1 MQNIWNQDMISKIES
16 NDSGFTGLWS
26 DGMKLDCGML
36 FLNPK
41 LADDLFFNKLSCVTC
56 LDEKMMETSMEKFQK
71 NNSKPYVY
79 SSNYPEFENMLEKKG
94 FVYHDTQHVL
104 KKNTLPQKKPNVIKI
119 TRDNIDTWTGIFCD
133 AYDCHDW
140 SKTVSSILEKSL
152 SSVDYFIDESH
163 SSCVALY
170 ETESIL
176 GLYCLGTMPSKRK
189 RGTASLLIDFAL
201 YEVNSKHL
209 EFLMLETYEKDNL
222 LEFYSKLGFQKVYH
236 KTVYTI

>member
-1 MQNIWNQDMISKIES
+1 MTPKIES
-16 NDSGFTGLWS
+16 NDAGFTGLWS
-26 DGMKLDCGML
+26 DGVKLDCGML

-56 LDEKMMETSMEKFQK
+56 LDETMVETSLEKFQK
-71 NNSKPYVY
+71 SNSKPYVY

-94 FVYHDTQHVL
+94 FVCHDTQHVL
-104 KKNTLPQKKPNVIKI
+104 KKSTLPEKKPNVIKI
-119 TRDNIDTWTGIFCD
+119 TRNDINTWTGIFCD

-170 ETESIL
+170 ETESVL
-176 GLYCLGTMPSKRK
+176 GLYCLGTIPSKRNK
-189 RGTASLLIDFAL
+189 GTASLLIDFAL
-201 YEVNSKHL
+201 YEVNSRHL

>member
-1 MQNIWNQDMISKIES
+1 MMPKIES
-16 NDSGFTGLWS
+16 NDVGFTGLWS
-26 DGMKLDCGML
+26 NGVKLDCGML

-56 LDEKMMETSMEKFQK
+56 LDEKMMETSMEKFRQ
-71 NNSKPYVY
+71 NNSKPYIY
-79 SSNYPEFENMLEKKG
+79 SSNYPEFESMLEKKG
-94 FVYHDTQHVL
+94 FTYHDTQHVL
-104 KKNTLPQKKPNVIKI
+104 KNNTFPQKKPSVIKI
-119 TRDNIDTWTGIFCD
+119 TSNDIDTWTGIFCD

-140 SKTVSSILEKSL
+140 SQTVSSILEKSL

-170 ETESIL
+170 ETESVL
-176 GLYCLGTMPSKRK
+176 GLYCLGTVPSKRNH
-189 RGTASLLIDFAL
+189 GTASLLIDFAL
-201 YEVNSKHL
+201 YEANSRHL

-222 LEFYSKLGFQKVYH
+222 LKFYSKLGFQKVYH

>member
-1 MQNIWNQDMISKIES
+1 MISKIES
-16 NDSGFTGLWS
+16 NDTYFTGLWS
-26 DGMKLDCGML
+26 NCIKFNCGML

-41 LADDLFFNKLSCVTC
+41 LVDDLFFNKLSCVTC
-56 LDEKMMETSMEKFQK
+56 IDEKMVEASLEQFKK

-79 SSNYPEFENMLEKKG
+79 SSNYPEFEDMLEKKG
-94 FVYHDTQHVL
+94 FVHHDTQHVL
-104 KKNTLPQKKPNVIKI
+104 KKSALPEKKPNVIKI
-119 TRDNIDTWTGIFCD
+119 TSDNIDTWTGIFCD
-133 AYDCHDW
+133 AYDCRDW

-152 SSVDYFIDESH
+152 SSVDYFIDESQ

-170 ETESIL
+170 ESESVL
-176 GLYCLGTMPSKRK
+176 GLYCLGTVPRKRN

-201 YEVNSKHL
+201 YETNSRRL